1 MPPIVV
7 HQNAAD
13 NLSWELAVI
22 SLVDLGDGALAPDGL
37 SISYVDHLSDVNFLH
52 IQYSP
57 QLPVFELFP
66 SLVVVVVAHQML
78 LGTQLVLLLNDVVQ
92 SDAANEFG
100 TFDVLSAVRAVMR
113 KEKTFVQAL
122 VAEDMSADGEGRAD
136 EELETDGAAEFLEVA
151 AREGLGYIS
160 TEVWVIRALLIF
172 LLWCSYLEL
181 YFKFELPL
189 SSDS

>member
-1 MPPIVV
+1 
-7 HQNAAD
+7 
-13 NLSWELAVI
+13 
-22 SLVDLGDGALAPDGL
+22 
-37 SISYVDHLSDVNFLH
+37 
-52 IQYSP
+52 
-57 QLPVFELFP
+57 
-66 SLVVVVVAHQML
+66 ML

-100 TFDVLSAVRAVMR
+100 AFDVFSAVRAVMR

-160 TEVWVIRALLIF
+160 TEV
-172 LLWCSYLEL
+172 
-181 YFKFELPL
+181 
-189 SSDS
+189 